1 MPNGSPPNE
10 GLGKNRPLLDE
21 TNFRAISGE
30 KYGAR
35 WKESCCLKKTC
46 VRWTNQILCVFFF
59 TMDIFFLIMSNSSK
73 KQNNSKK
80 YPHLFQTNKYPKDP
94 NIIWLPKHYPQDS
107 PQLPTNLTP
116 KDGSRSRTCKARW
129 SHRRKMCLGVIS
141 IVEQTLVVNCKPKTS
156 PLSGNSFFF
165 RGFTWLL
172 RVCSESKSRCI
183 WRTQCR
189 PLNSGTPLS
198 STI

>member
-1 MPNGSPPNE
+1 MGPD
-10 GLGKNRPLLDE
+10 GKNHVV
-21 TNFRAISGE
+21 
-30 KYGAR
+30 
-35 WKESCCLKKTC
+35 WKKTC

-156 PLSGNSFFF
+156 PLSGNSVFFF
-165 RGFTWLL
+165 VGLPDYSEYAVSPRVAVFEEPSVVRWTRERPWALL
-172 RVCSESKSRCI
+172 FKMWHHNDWIR
-183 WRTQCR
+183 
-189 PLNSGTPLS
+189 
-198 STI
+198 

>member
-1 MPNGSPPNE
+1 MATQ
-10 GLGKNRPLLDE
+10 DE
-21 TNFRAISGE
+21 QI
-30 KYGAR
+30 KYCA
-35 WKESCCLKKTC
+35 C
-46 VRWTNQILCVFFF
+46 FFLQW
-59 TMDIFFLIMSNSSK
+59 IYFFLIMSNSSK